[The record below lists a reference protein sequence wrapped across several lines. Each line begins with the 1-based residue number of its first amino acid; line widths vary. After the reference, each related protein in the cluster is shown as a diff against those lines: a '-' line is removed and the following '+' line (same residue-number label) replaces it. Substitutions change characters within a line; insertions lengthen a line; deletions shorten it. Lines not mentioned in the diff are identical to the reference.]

1 MIEILQHI
9 SNYLNSLDWA
19 YILTFI
25 VIAYGLN
32 HYRATD
38 FFYEVFKIKIAT
50 RYRVFIIGLA
60 YGIALYF
67 IRGYQLKMIECLLQS
82 FAFALVFH
90 KLLLEKFLN
99 RLFQTKPKE

>member
-1 MIEILQHI
+1 MTEILQHI

-50 RYRVFIIGLA
+50 RYRVFIIGLV
-60 YGIALYF
+60 YGITLYF

-90 KLLLEKFLN
+90 KLLLERFLN
-99 RLFQTKPKE
+99 RLFQIKPKE

>member
-1 MIEILQHI
+1 MEILQQI

-25 VIAYGLN
+25 VFAYGLN

-50 RYRVFIIGLA
+50 RYRVFIIGLL

-99 RLFQTKPKE
+99 KLFQTKPKD

>member
-1 MIEILQHI
+1 MIEILHHI
-9 SNYLNSLDWA
+9 SSYLNSLDWA

-38 FFYEVFKIKIAT
+38 FFYEVLKIKIAT
-50 RYRVFIIGLA
+50 RYRVFIIGLL
-60 YGIALYF
+60 YGIVLYF

-99 RLFQTKPKE
+99 KLFQTKPKA